1 MFPIKSL
8 ACCFKFPV
16 TLFDTFCPPEVA
28 LFALSPR
35 PPVALF
41 KVSLAFP
48 VALLNWSE
56 MLFKGFEPSVGVWE
70 DLLVLGRGAGGR
82 GEGG

>member
-8 ACCFKFPV
+8 ACCLKFPV
-16 TLFDTFCPPEVA
+16 ALPNLFDTFCPPEVA
-28 LFALSPR
+28 LFVLSPR

-41 KVSLAFP
+41 KVSLALP

-56 MLFKGFEPSVGVWE
+56 MLFKGFEPSVW
-70 DLLVLGRGAGGR
+70 L
-82 GEGG
+82 GEGWVSFG